1 MFGSDFMRENIKN
14 TNILTFRIA
23 AKIKSVSSHGSF
35 YDRFINPIMLQL
47 YIKIKKYMH
56 VIIISIILT
65 EPGINK

>member
-1 MFGSDFMRENIKN
+1 MRENTKN

-23 AKIKSVSSHGSF
+23 AKVKSFSSHDSI
-35 YDRFINPIMLQL
+35 YDRFTNPIMLQL
-47 YIKIKKYMH
+47 YIKIKKNMH